1 MTTMTS
7 AEQLILEMI
16 NRARMDPDGEAARLA
31 QTHPGFTLNEGLAA
45 GTISSTPKQ
54 VLAGNNTL
62 AGVADN
68 HNAAMLSSH
77 VLDNNSLNPH
87 TQAGD
92 GSEVTRIANAGYQ
105 ETYPAFQTYHDENIA
120 WQGTSGAIDLASMT
134 QQVEDG
140 LFVDSYDSTRLH
152 RVAIMD
158 GTMREVGVGE
168 TTGVVQG
175 YNSVVVTEDFGISGT
190 NSFLTGA
197 VYNDVNGNNF
207 YDLNEG
213 VQGVTATVTTTAG
226 ALVGSDTTGSGG
238 GWSVS
243 EPGGTYNVTFTGA
256 GIVAGGVMATVAGGN
271 LNAKVDLVN
280 GNAIFSNVNTTLGA
294 GATDL
299 HLLGIGNI
307 NGTGNAANNVFYG
320 TKGNNVFDGGL
331 GSDTVVY
338 SGTMASYGIA
348 QNADGSITVTGP
360 DGTDT
365 LISIE
370 KIQFKDQAYTPP
382 NTNPGSVSINDAQIV
397 EGNNGTQL
405 LNFTVTR
412 SGGTAAFDVNY
423 ATSDGTATVADND
436 YVGVPTT
443 ALHFN
448 AGDTTKTVSVTING
462 DTKVEGNES
471 FNVNLTGAT
480 NGATISKGVGVG
492 TITNDDVAPVAGS
505 VSINDAQIVEGN
517 SGTQL
522 LNFTVTRSGGT
533 AAFDVNYATQDGTAT
548 VADNDYVNVPTTA
561 LHFNAGDTTKTVSVT
576 INGDT
581 KVEGNESFN
590 VNLTGATNGATISKG
605 VGIGIITNDDVAPVA
620 GSVSINDAQIV
631 EGNSGTQLLNF
642 TVTRSGGTAA
652 FDVNYATQDGTATVA
667 DNDYVNV
674 PTTALHFNAG
684 DATKT
689 VSVTIN
695 GDTKVEANESFN
707 VNLSGATNGATISKG
722 VGVGIITN
730 DDAAP
735 VAGSVS
741 IGDAQI
747 VEGNSGTQLLNF
759 TVTRSGGT
767 AAFDVNYATSDGT
780 ATVADNDYVN
790 VPTTAL
796 HFNAGD
802 TTKTVSVTINGDTK
816 VEGNESFNVNLTGAT
831 NGATISKG
839 VGVGI
844 ITNDDVAIVDTPP
857 TVTASNITASRGQ
870 SFAASSLFTAKDA
883 DGDTISKYAFWDT
896 GTNGGHFVLNGVA
909 QGVSQEIDVTAA
921 QLSQLSYQS
930 GSGADTLWVAA
941 YDGKQWGNWSN
952 SFTVTGQ
959 ADTAPTVTASNV
971 TASRGQSFAASSL
984 FMARDA
990 DGDAIT
996 KYAFWDTGAGGGHF
1010 VLNGVAQGVSQEID
1024 VTAAQLSQLSYQSGT
1039 AADTLWV
1046 AAYDGTMWGNWSN
1059 SFTVTGQPDT
1069 APTVTASNVTA
1080 AHGQSFAAFSLFT
1093 ARDADGDAIT
1103 KYAFWDTG
1111 TGGGHFVLNGVA
1123 QGVGQEIDVTAAQLS
1138 QLSYQ
1143 SGSGADTLWVAAY
1156 DGTMWGNWSNSFSV
1170 TAPIDTAP
1178 TVTTSNVT
1186 AAHGQSFAAS
1196 SLFTARDAD
1205 GDAITK
1211 YAFWDAGSGGG
1222 HLVLNGVAQG
1232 VNQEIDVTA
1241 AQLSQLS
1248 YQSGSGADTLWVA
1261 AYDGTT
1267 WGNSSSS
1274 FSVTAPID
1282 SGPTVTPTN
1291 SEIKSFAN
1299 QNFAASSLF
1308 SYSDPFGS
1316 PATQYDFWNTG
1327 GGGGHFVLNGT
1338 ALGANQ
1344 HNIISATQLG
1354 QLSYQVGTGSDTIW
1368 VGANDGTVWGGWS
1381 KGFTISDPPAV
1392 AAGETITLG
1401 SGFAGQVDFLSDT
1414 GTLKLE
1420 NSSSFAGTVAGL
1432 CGQDAIDFADI
1443 GFGANSTL
1451 GYAANSDHSGGTLS
1465 VGDGTHMA
1473 NIALL
1478 GSYMASTFVA
1488 ASDGHGGT
1496 LISEAAHASTQMP
1509 VVTQP
1514 HA

>member
-1 MTTMTS
+1 MTTFTS
-7 AEQLILEMI
+7 AEQLLLELT
-16 NRARMDPDGEAARLA
+16 NRARMDPQGEVTRVAQDLNVPFTDLNQFIAA
-31 QTHPGFTLNEGLAA
+31 NESGYPI
-45 GTISSTPKQ
+45 TPTPKQ
-54 VLAGNNTL
+54 VLAGNNIL
-62 AGVADN
+62 EGVAAAHSNAMAIAQNPVHSGLSDN
-68 HNAAMLSSH
+68 SGGDPAQRIADAHYSQNLLSFFRDENIQVRSWSAPLTQTQIAWLIQQNHDNLFYDNPAIEFGDPGGHRMAM
-77 VLDNNSLNPH
+77 LDNN
-87 TQAGD
+87 A
-92 GSEVTRIANAGYQ
+92 
-105 ETYPAFQTYHDENIA
+105 
-120 WQGTSGAIDLASMT
+120 
-134 QQVEDG
+134 
-140 LFVDSYDSTRLH
+140 
-152 RVAIMD
+152 
-158 GTMREVGVGE
+158 REVGMGV
-168 TTGVVQG
+168 TTGTYGG
-175 YNSVVVTEDFGISGT
+175 YNAVYVTEDFGVSGT

-197 VYNDVNGNNF
+197 VYNDANGNNF

-213 VQGVTATVTTTAG
+213 VQGVTAKVTTTG
-226 ALVGSDTTGSGG
+226 GTLVGSDTTGSGG

-243 EPGGTYNVTFTGA
+243 EPGGTYNVTFTGLA
-256 GIVAGGVMATVAGGN
+256 TGDVTATVAGGN

-280 GNAIFSNVNTTLGA
+280 GNVIFSNANTTLGA

-320 TKGNNVFDGGL
+320 TKGNNIFNGGL

-338 SGTMASYGIA
+338 SGAMASYGITP
-348 QNADGSITVTGP
+348 NADGSITVTGP

-370 KIQFKDQAYTPP
+370 KIQFKDQSYTPP
-382 NTNPGSVSINDAQIV
+382 NTNPGSVSISDAQIV

-423 ATSDGTATVADND
+423 ATQDGTATVADND
-436 YVGVPTT
+436 YVNVPTT

-448 AGDTTKTVSVTING
+448 AGDTTKTISVTING

-517 SGTQL
+517 NGTQL

-533 AAFDVNYATQDGTAT
+533 AAFDVNYGTSDGTAT

-605 VGIGIITNDDVAPVA
+605 VGVGIITNDDVAPVA

-631 EGNSGTQLLNF
+631 EGNNGTQLL
-642 TVTRSGGTAA
+642 S
-652 FDVNYATQDGTATVA
+652 
-667 DNDYVNV
+667 
-674 PTTALHFNAG
+674 
-684 DATKT
+684 
-689 VSVTIN
+689 
-695 GDTKVEANESFN
+695 
-707 VNLSGATNGATISKG
+707 
-722 VGVGIITN
+722 
-730 DDAAP
+730 
-735 VAGSVS
+735 
-741 IGDAQI
+741 
-747 VEGNSGTQLLNF
+747 F

-844 ITNDDVAIVDTPP
+844 ITNDDVAPVAGSVSINDAQIVEGNNGTQLLSFTVTRSGGTAAFDVNYATSDGTATVADNDYVNVPTTALHFNAGDTTKTVSVTINGDTKVEGNESFNVNLTGATNGATITRGQGVGTIINNDVAVVDTPA
-857 TVTASNITASRGQ
+857 TVTGLNVTARQGQ
-870 SFAASSLFTAKDA
+870 SFAASSLFTARDA
-883 DGDTISKYAFWDT
+883 DGDAITKYAFWDT
-896 GTNGGHFVLNGVA
+896 GAGGGHFVLNGVA
-909 QGVSQEIDVTAA
+909 QGAGQEIDVTAA

-930 GSGADTLWVAA
+930 GLGADTLWVAA

-959 ADTAPTVTASNV
+959 ADTAPTVT
-971 TASRGQSFAASSL
+971 G
-984 FMARDA
+984 
-990 DGDAIT
+990 
-996 KYAFWDTGAGGGHF
+996 
-1010 VLNGVAQGVSQEID
+1010 
-1024 VTAAQLSQLSYQSGT
+1024 
-1039 AADTLWV
+1039 
-1046 AAYDGTMWGNWSN
+1046 
-1059 SFTVTGQPDT
+1059 
-1069 APTVTASNVTA
+1069 
-1080 AHGQSFAAFSLFT
+1080 
-1093 ARDADGDAIT
+1093 
-1103 KYAFWDTG
+1103 
-1111 TGGGHFVLNGVA
+1111 
-1123 QGVGQEIDVTAAQLS
+1123 
-1138 QLSYQ
+1138 
-1143 SGSGADTLWVAAY
+1143 
-1156 DGTMWGNWSNSFSV
+1156 
-1170 TAPIDTAP
+1170 
-1178 TVTTSNVT
+1178 SNVT

-1205 GDAITK
+1205 GDTISK
-1211 YAFWDAGSGGG
+1211 YAFWDTGTGGG
-1222 HLVLNGVAQG
+1222 HFVLNGVAQG

-1261 AYDGTT
+1261 AYDGMK
-1267 WGNSSSS
+1267 WGNWSSS

-1299 QNFAASSLF
+1299 QSFAASSLF

-1327 GGGGHFVLNGT
+1327 DGGGHFVLNGT

-1401 SGFAGQVDFLSDT
+1401 SAFAGTVSFLSDT

-1496 LISEAAHASTQMP
+1496 LISEAAHTSTQTP

>member
-480 NGATISKGVGVG
+480 NGATISKGVG
-492 TITNDDVAPVAGS
+492 
-505 VSINDAQIVEGN
+505 
-517 SGTQL
+517 
-522 LNFTVTRSGGT
+522 
-533 AAFDVNYATQDGTAT
+533 
-548 VADNDYVNVPTTA
+548 
-561 LHFNAGDTTKTVSVT
+561 
-576 INGDT
+576 
-581 KVEGNESFN
+581 
-590 VNLTGATNGATISKG
+590 
-605 VGIGIITNDDVAPVA
+605 IGIITNDDVAPVA

-652 FDVNYATQDGTATVA
+652 FDVNYATQ
-667 DNDYVNV
+667 
-674 PTTALHFNAG
+674 
-684 DATKT
+684 
-689 VSVTIN
+689 
-695 GDTKVEANESFN
+695 
-707 VNLSGATNGATISKG
+707 
-722 VGVGIITN
+722 
-730 DDAAP
+730 
-735 VAGSVS
+735 
-741 IGDAQI
+741 
-747 VEGNSGTQLLNF
+747 
-759 TVTRSGGT
+759 
-767 AAFDVNYATSDGT
+767 DGT

-1080 AHGQSFAAFSLFT
+1080 AHGQSFAASSLFT

>member
-1 MTTMTS
+1 M
-7 AEQLILEMI
+7 
-16 NRARMDPDGEAARLA
+16 
-31 QTHPGFTLNEGLAA
+31 
-45 GTISSTPKQ
+45 
-54 VLAGNNTL
+54 
-62 AGVADN
+62 
-68 HNAAMLSSH
+68 AMLD
-77 VLDNNSLNPH
+77 DN
-87 TQAGD
+87 A
-92 GSEVTRIANAGYQ
+92 
-105 ETYPAFQTYHDENIA
+105 
-120 WQGTSGAIDLASMT
+120 
-134 QQVEDG
+134 
-140 LFVDSYDSTRLH
+140 
-152 RVAIMD
+152 
-158 GTMREVGVGE
+158 REVGMGVA
-168 TTGVVQG
+168 TGTYGG
-175 YNSVVVTEDFGISGT
+175 YNAVYVTEDFGVSGT

-197 VYNDVNGNNF
+197 VYNDANGNNF

-213 VQGVTATVTTTAG
+213 VQGVTAKVTTTG
-226 ALVGSDTTGSGG
+226 GTLVGSDTTGSGG

-243 EPGGTYNVTFTGA
+243 EPGGTYNVTFTGLA
-256 GIVAGGVMATVAGGN
+256 TGDVTATVAGGN

-280 GNAIFSNVNTTLGA
+280 GNVIFSNANTTLGA

-320 TKGNNVFDGGL
+320 TKGNNIFNGGL

-338 SGTMASYGIA
+338 SGAMASYGITP
-348 QNADGSITVTGP
+348 NADGSITVTGP

-370 KIQFKDQAYTPP
+370 KIQFKDQSYTPP
-382 NTNPGSVSINDAQIV
+382 NTNPGSVSISDAQIVEGNNGTQLLNFTVTRSGGTAAFDVNYGTSDGTATVADNDYVNVPTTALHFNAGDTTKTVSVTINGDTKVEGNETFNVNLTGATNGATISKGVGVGIITNDDAAPVAGSVSISDAQIVEGNSGTQLLNFTVTRSGGTAAFDVNYATSDGAATVADNDYVNVPTTALHFNAGDTTKTISVTINGDTKVEANETFNVNLTGATNGATISKGVGVGIITNDDAAPVAGSVSIGDAQIV

-471 FNVNLTGAT
+471 FNVNLSGAT
-480 NGATISKGVGVG
+480 NGATISKGVGV
-492 TITNDDVAPVAGS
+492 
-505 VSINDAQIVEGN
+505 
-517 SGTQL
+517 
-522 LNFTVTRSGGT
+522 
-533 AAFDVNYATQDGTAT
+533 
-548 VADNDYVNVPTTA
+548 
-561 LHFNAGDTTKTVSVT
+561 
-576 INGDT
+576 
-581 KVEGNESFN
+581 
-590 VNLTGATNGATISKG
+590 
-605 VGIGIITNDDVAPVA
+605 GIITNDDVAPVA

-631 EGNSGTQLLNF
+631 EGNN
-642 TVTRSGGTAA
+642 
-652 FDVNYATQDGTATVA
+652 
-667 DNDYVNV
+667 
-674 PTTALHFNAG
+674 
-684 DATKT
+684 
-689 VSVTIN
+689 
-695 GDTKVEANESFN
+695 
-707 VNLSGATNGATISKG
+707 
-722 VGVGIITN
+722 
-730 DDAAP
+730 
-735 VAGSVS
+735 
-741 IGDAQI
+741 
-747 VEGNSGTQLLNF
+747 GTQLLNF

-844 ITNDDVAIVDTPP
+844 ITNDDVAPVAGSVSINDAQIVEGNNGTQLLSFTVTRSGGTAAFDVNYGTSDGTATIADNDYVNVPTTALHFNAGDTTKTVSVTINGDTKVEGNESFNVNLTGATNGATITRGRGVGTIINNDVAVVDTPA
-857 TVTASNITASRGQ
+857 TVTGLNVTARQGQ
-870 SFAASSLFTAKDA
+870 SFAASSLFTARDA
-883 DGDTISKYAFWDT
+883 DGDAITKYAFWDT
-896 GTNGGHFVLNGVA
+896 GAGGGHFVLNGVA
-909 QGVSQEIDVTAA
+909 QGAGQEIDVTAA

-930 GSGADTLWVAA
+930 GLGADTLWVAA

-959 ADTAPTVTASNV
+959 ADTAPTVT
-971 TASRGQSFAASSL
+971 G
-984 FMARDA
+984 
-990 DGDAIT
+990 
-996 KYAFWDTGAGGGHF
+996 
-1010 VLNGVAQGVSQEID
+1010 
-1024 VTAAQLSQLSYQSGT
+1024 
-1039 AADTLWV
+1039 
-1046 AAYDGTMWGNWSN
+1046 
-1059 SFTVTGQPDT
+1059 
-1069 APTVTASNVTA
+1069 
-1080 AHGQSFAAFSLFT
+1080 
-1093 ARDADGDAIT
+1093 
-1103 KYAFWDTG
+1103 
-1111 TGGGHFVLNGVA
+1111 
-1123 QGVGQEIDVTAAQLS
+1123 
-1138 QLSYQ
+1138 
-1143 SGSGADTLWVAAY
+1143 
-1156 DGTMWGNWSNSFSV
+1156 
-1170 TAPIDTAP
+1170 
-1178 TVTTSNVT
+1178 SNVT

-1205 GDAITK
+1205 GDTISK
-1211 YAFWDAGSGGG
+1211 YAFWDTGTGGG
-1222 HLVLNGVAQG
+1222 HFVLNGVAQG

-1261 AYDGTT
+1261 AFDGMQ
-1267 WGNSSSS
+1267 WGNWSSS

-1299 QNFAASSLF
+1299 QSFAASSLF

-1327 GGGGHFVLNGT
+1327 DGGGHFVLNGT

-1401 SGFAGQVDFLSDT
+1401 SAFAGTVSFLSDT

-1496 LISEAAHASTQMP
+1496 LISEAAHTSTQTP

>member
-1 MTTMTS
+1 M
-7 AEQLILEMI
+7 
-16 NRARMDPDGEAARLA
+16 
-31 QTHPGFTLNEGLAA
+31 
-45 GTISSTPKQ
+45 
-54 VLAGNNTL
+54 
-62 AGVADN
+62 
-68 HNAAMLSSH
+68 
-77 VLDNNSLNPH
+77 
-87 TQAGD
+87 
-92 GSEVTRIANAGYQ
+92 
-105 ETYPAFQTYHDENIA
+105 
-120 WQGTSGAIDLASMT
+120 
-134 QQVEDG
+134 
-140 LFVDSYDSTRLH
+140 
-152 RVAIMD
+152 
-158 GTMREVGVGE
+158 
-168 TTGVVQG
+168 
-175 YNSVVVTEDFGISGT
+175 
-190 NSFLTGA
+190 
-197 VYNDVNGNNF
+197 
-207 YDLNEG
+207 
-213 VQGVTATVTTTAG
+213 
-226 ALVGSDTTGSGG
+226 
-238 GWSVS
+238 
-243 EPGGTYNVTFTGA
+243 
-256 GIVAGGVMATVAGGN
+256 
-271 LNAKVDLVN
+271 
-280 GNAIFSNVNTTLGA
+280 
-294 GATDL
+294 
-299 HLLGIGNI
+299 
-307 NGTGNAANNVFYG
+307 
-320 TKGNNVFDGGL
+320 
-331 GSDTVVY
+331 
-338 SGTMASYGIA
+338 
-348 QNADGSITVTGP
+348 TVTGP

-370 KIQFKDQAYTPP
+370 KIQFKDQPYTPP
-382 NTNPGSVSINDAQIV
+382 STNPGSVSIGDAQIVEGNSGTQLLNFTVTRSGGTAAFDVNYATSDGTATVADNDYVNVPTTALHFNAGDTTKTISVTINGDTKVEANETFNVNLSGATNGATISKGEGVGIITNDDAAPVAGSVSIGDAQIVEGNSGTQLLNFTVTRSGGTAAFDVNYATSDGTATVADNDYVNVPTTALHFNAGDTTKTISVTINGDTKVEANETFNVNLSGATNGATISKGVGVGIITNDDAAPVAGSVSIGDAQIV

-436 YVGVPTT
+436 YV
-443 ALHFN
+443 
-448 AGDTTKTVSVTING
+448 
-462 DTKVEGNES
+462 
-471 FNVNLTGAT
+471 
-480 NGATISKGVGVG
+480 
-492 TITNDDVAPVAGS
+492 
-505 VSINDAQIVEGN
+505 
-517 SGTQL
+517 
-522 LNFTVTRSGGT
+522 
-533 AAFDVNYATQDGTAT
+533 
-548 VADNDYVNVPTTA
+548 NVPTTA

-581 KVEGNESFN
+581 KVEG
-590 VNLTGATNGATISKG
+590 
-605 VGIGIITNDDVAPVA
+605 
-620 GSVSINDAQIV
+620 
-631 EGNSGTQLLNF
+631 
-642 TVTRSGGTAA
+642 
-652 FDVNYATQDGTATVA
+652 
-667 DNDYVNV
+667 
-674 PTTALHFNAG
+674 
-684 DATKT
+684 
-689 VSVTIN
+689 
-695 GDTKVEANESFN
+695 NESFN

-816 VEGNESFNVNLTGAT
+816 VEANESFNVNLTGAT

-844 ITNDDVAIVDTPP
+844 ITNDDAAPVAGSVSINDAQIVEGNNGTQLLSFTVTRSGGTAAFDVNYGTSDGTATVADNDYVNVPTTALHFNAGDTTKTVSVTINGDTKVEGNESFNVNLTGATNGATITRGQGVGTIINNDVAVVDTPA
-857 TVTASNITASRGQ
+857 TVTGLNVTARQGQ
-870 SFAASSLFTAKDA
+870 SFAASSLFT
-883 DGDTISKYAFWDT
+883 
-896 GTNGGHFVLNGVA
+896 
-909 QGVSQEIDVTAA
+909 
-921 QLSQLSYQS
+921 
-930 GSGADTLWVAA
+930 
-941 YDGKQWGNWSN
+941 
-952 SFTVTGQ
+952 
-959 ADTAPTVTASNV
+959 
-971 TASRGQSFAASSL
+971 
-984 FMARDA
+984 ARDA

-1010 VLNGVAQGVSQEID
+1010 VLNGVAQG
-1024 VTAAQLSQLSYQSGT
+1024 A
-1039 AADTLWV
+1039 
-1046 AAYDGTMWGNWSN
+1046 
-1059 SFTVTGQPDT
+1059 
-1069 APTVTASNVTA
+1069 
-1080 AHGQSFAAFSLFT
+1080 
-1093 ARDADGDAIT
+1093 
-1103 KYAFWDTG
+1103 
-1111 TGGGHFVLNGVA
+1111 
-1123 QGVGQEIDVTAAQLS
+1123 GQEIDVTAAQLS

-1143 SGSGADTLWVAAY
+1143 SGLGADTLWVAAY
-1156 DGTMWGNWSNSFSV
+1156 DGKQWGNWSNSFTV
-1170 TAPIDTAP
+1170 TGKADTAP
-1178 TVTTSNVT
+1178 TVTVSNVT

-1196 SLFTARDAD
+1196 SLFTAKDAD

-1211 YAFWDAGSGGG
+1211 YAFWDTGSGGG
-1222 HLVLNGVAQG
+1222 HFVLNGVAQG

-1261 AYDGTT
+1261 AYDGTM
-1267 WGNSSSS
+1267 WGNWSNS
-1274 FSVTAPID
+1274 FTVTAPID

-1299 QNFAASSLF
+1299 QSFAASSLF

-1327 GGGGHFVLNGT
+1327 DGGGHFVLNGT

-1401 SGFAGQVDFLSDT
+1401 SAFAGTVSFLSDT

-1496 LISEAAHASTQMP
+1496 LISEAAHTSTQTP

>member
-158 GTMREVGVGE
+158 GTVREVGVGE

-605 VGIGIITNDDVAPVA
+605 VG
-620 GSVSINDAQIV
+620 
-631 EGNSGTQLLNF
+631 
-642 TVTRSGGTAA
+642 
-652 FDVNYATQDGTATVA
+652 
-667 DNDYVNV
+667 
-674 PTTALHFNAG
+674 
-684 DATKT
+684 
-689 VSVTIN
+689 
-695 GDTKVEANESFN
+695 
-707 VNLSGATNGATISKG
+707 
-722 VGVGIITN
+722 
-730 DDAAP
+730 
-735 VAGSVS
+735 
-741 IGDAQI
+741 
-747 VEGNSGTQLLNF
+747 
-759 TVTRSGGT
+759 
-767 AAFDVNYATSDGT
+767 
-780 ATVADNDYVN
+780 
-790 VPTTAL
+790 
-796 HFNAGD
+796 
-802 TTKTVSVTINGDTK
+802 
-816 VEGNESFNVNLTGAT
+816 
-831 NGATISKG
+831 
-839 VGVGI
+839 VGI

-1080 AHGQSFAAFSLFT
+1080 AHGQSFAASSLFT

-1267 WGNSSSS
+1267 WGNWSSS